1 MFSFSGALLI
11 AGALGASAAP
21 VVDVASAPALFK
33 RNVTTGPVIDHDF
46 PDPSII
52 LLNQTWYAYSTSAGG
67 KNVPVASSTDFNTTW
82 TIVADALP
90 DSGDWI
96 DPDDSGIWAPDV
108 RQLGNDSYIMYYT
121 GKPTANDHHCVAAA
135 LGSSPLG
142 PFTAPSAPF
151 ICDED
156 GGGIIDISGFQDIDG
171 TRYVVYKVDGSAID
185 SDSTPIRLQRVLDD
199 GFTLDGLATTLIDRD
214 DTDGPLVEAPSL
226 VYWDGWYYLFH
237 SSHMYDVTQYDVRY
251 AVSKKV
257 TGPYTKATV
266 PFLQTGDHAGLT
278 APGGATVINVD
289 DKYVNMVLHGD
300 LNGQNITKGRAMW
313 AAPRICLN
321 NGTAGVSC

>member
-1 MFSFSGALLI
+1 MTATSCTTL
-11 AGALGASAAP
+11 ASPPRYAVFARRGTC
-21 VVDVASAPALFK
+21 SLTC
-33 RNVTTGPVIDHDF
+33 TT
-46 PDPSII
+46 
-52 LLNQTWYAYSTSAGG
+52 Q
-67 KNVPVASSTDFNTTW
+67 
-82 TIVADALP
+82 
-90 DSGDWI
+90 
-96 DPDDSGIWAPDV
+96 
-108 RQLGNDSYIMYYT
+108 
-121 GKPTANDHHCVAAA
+121 NDHHCVAAA

-226 VYWDGWYYLFH
+226 VYWDGYVFRRCSVIIRIIDASRRDRWYYLFH

-289 DKYVNMVLHGD
+289 GQYTVLD
-300 LNGQNITKGRAMW
+300 FFMSVQ
-313 AAPRICLN
+313 PC
-321 NGTAGVSC
+321 